1 VYANAAYT
9 RLSGY
14 DTHYAVGKSLPSL
27 IKILPSLPPPPPCEV
42 TVLISKSEEDCSAK
56 ALELLLRPRDGVSS
70 PFHVA
75 FLVCSGEEEGNGTRQ
90 QDQQLSS
97 SDLGS
102 LLKCYILI
110 APIVRNLN
118 RNKRTRQDTF
128 RQKSDTP
135 FVVSASTTTTTH
147 PATAAATNAT
157 NICAYYLIQ
166 IIQEEDPN
174 IDEYLKEFRQVTW
187 NKTVG

>member
-1 VYANAAYT
+1 M
-9 RLSGY
+9 
-14 DTHYAVGKSLPSL
+14 
-27 IKILPSLPPPPPCEV
+27 
-42 TVLISKSEEDCSAK
+42 TVLISKSEEEISAK

-75 FLVCSGEEEGNGTRQ
+75 YLVCSGEEGNNYKHPEP
-90 QDQQLSS
+90 QLSS

-102 LLKCYILI
+102 LLKCHILI

-118 RNKRTRQDTF
+118 RTKRIRPDTF
-128 RQKSDTP
+128 QPSSDTP
-135 FVVSASTTTTTH
+135 FVVSATSTSSTH
-147 PATAAATNAT
+147 PAVVAANAT

-166 IIQEEDPN
+166 IIQEEDAN
-174 IDEYLKEFRQVTW
+174 MDEYLKEFRQVTW

>member
-1 VYANAAYT
+1 M
-9 RLSGY
+9 
-14 DTHYAVGKSLPSL
+14 
-27 IKILPSLPPPPPCEV
+27 
-42 TVLISKSEEDCSAK
+42 TVLISKSEEEISAK

-70 PFHVA
+70 PFQVA
-75 FLVCSGEEEGNGTRQ
+75 YLVCSGEEGNTYRHQEQ
-90 QDQQLSS
+90 QVSS

-102 LLKCYILI
+102 LLKCHILI

-118 RNKRTRQDTF
+118 RTKRSRPDTF
-128 RQKSDTP
+128 PPSSDTP
-135 FVVSASTTTTTH
+135 FVVSATSSTH
-147 PATAAATNAT
+147 PAVAANAA

-174 IDEYLKEFRQVTW
+174 MDEYLKEFRQVTW